1 MERVAIAL
9 GSNLGDRHTH
19 LLSAVAALRGLMPDL
34 VVAPLFETDPVGVA
48 DQPRFLN
55 SAAVGTWS
63 GSAHALLAAL
73 QLIEDAHGRQRP
85 YPGAP
90 RTLDLDVLLFGDAR
104 ITTPDLVVPHP
115 RFRDRAFVLEPL
127 CRIAH
132 RWRDPVTGRS
142 VHELRL
148 SLPGAS
154 AMRIAL
160 VQYQAGP
167 DQAAN
172 VTRGLQA
179 ARTAAAGGAR
189 LVAFPELAFTPFFP
203 CDRSESGQ
211 PLHRAEPVPGPTTDA
226 FCRLAADLGIVVVL
240 NLYERDGDRA
250 YDSSPVIDA
259 DGRLLGTTRMLHIA
273 HMPCFWEQDYYTP
286 GDHGMPVYETA
297 AGRIGVAICYDRH
310 YPEVMRSLGL
320 QRADLVVVPQAG
332 SVGEWPDGLYE
343 AELRVSAFQNG
354 YFTALANRVGA
365 ERTLTFAGE
374 SFVCDPAG
382 RVVARAP
389 AGDEAILFAELD
401 YGDLARSH
409 ARSLFYRDRRP
420 ELVRTLL
427 HDDDSDGGGEGDGT
441 RVGKQGG

>member
-19 LLSAVAALRGLMPDL
+19 LTSAVAALRRLMPDL
-34 VVAPLFETDPVGVA
+34 VVAPFFDTEPVGVP

-55 SAAVGTWS
+55 SAAVGTWT

-73 QLIEDAHGRQRP
+73 QQIEDAHGRERP
-85 YPGAP
+85 FAGSP
-90 RTLDLDVLLFGDAR
+90 RTLDLDLLLFGDAR
-104 ITTPDLVVPHP
+104 ISDPDLVVPHP
-115 RFRDRAFVLEPL
+115 RFRDRSFVLDPL

-132 RWRDPVTGRS
+132 AWRDPVTGRS

-154 AMRIAL
+154 LTRIAL

-167 DQAAN
+167 DLAAN
-172 VTRGLQA
+172 VDRGLQA
-179 ARTAAAGGAR
+179 VRTAAAGGAR

-211 PLHRAEPVPGPTTDA
+211 PVHRAEPVPGPTTDA
-226 FCRLAADLGIVVVL
+226 FCRLAAELGIVIVL
-240 NLYERDGDRA
+240 NLYERDGERA

-297 AGRIGVAICYDRH
+297 AGRVGVAICYDRH

-332 SVGEWPDGLYE
+332 SVGEWPEGLYE

-354 YFTALANRVGA
+354 YFTALANRVGGEGA
-365 ERTLTFAGE
+365 LTFAGE
-374 SFVCDPAG
+374 SFVCNPAG
-382 RVVARAP
+382 LVIARAP
-389 AGDEAILFAELD
+389 GGDEAMLFAELD
-401 YGDLARSH
+401 YGALARSH

-420 ELVRTLL
+420 ELMRTLL
-427 HDDDSDGGGEGDGT
+427 QVEQESSRGGEEDGT
-441 RVGKQGG
+441 RVGK